1 MDAAAPFVAKYGLE
15 CPINSFTKA
24 VETDL
29 SSKAAATLNKET
41 TASMRNAIKIANGE
55 TFKTTWGG
63 VFDYTIGIGSGTIKA
78 QFDEKEKN
86 DDEEDHYVQPIDS
99 KISIY
104 FSRTN

>member
-1 MDAAAPFVAKYGLE
+1 MVR
-15 CPINSFTKA
+15 
-24 VETDL
+24 L
-29 SSKAAATLNKET
+29 SRPL
-41 TASMRNAIKIANGE
+41 G
-55 TFKTTWGG
+55 GG